1 MRAIPL
7 TVAALAAALL
17 LTGCDGG
24 GGSSSSGSGGSSS
37 SGDSKNGTACSL
49 DRVALEVGPASVAPS
64 VGDTGQVPVTVT
76 NRGSKCTLDD
86 FPGVRLARGGDDV
99 SLPAEKGATAQKL
112 TLAKD
117 EAATFTITYQRGRK
131 GDKLSLDADTL
142 KVSLPPGDT
151 KAQSFKWTYGS
162 VAAKGDIGKV
172 IASVSAFTQAGD

>member
-24 GGSSSSGSGGSSS
+24 GSSNNSDSGG
-37 SGDSKNGTACSL
+37 GDSKNGTACAL
-49 DRVALEVGPASVAPS
+49 DRVALKVGPASVAPS

-76 NRGSKCTLDD
+76 NQGPKCTLDG
-86 FPGVRLARGGDDV
+86 FPGVSLVRGGDDV
-99 SLPAEKGATAQKL
+99 SLPAEQGAKAQQL

-117 EAATFTITYQRGRK
+117 DAATFTVTYQRGKK
-131 GDKLSLDADTL
+131 GDQLSLDADTL
-142 KVSLPPGDT
+142 KVSLPSGT
-151 KAQSFKWTYGS
+151 TRTQSFKWSYGP
-162 VAAKGDIGKV
+162 VAAKGDVSKV